1 MKHLRQLVLLI
12 IGVSL
17 VLTACAI
24 GAAARTKQRDTPQ
37 SKSAPWRID
46 TQDPIS
52 RVKSTPPVFNFF
64 VQKVSAV
71 VNVRPSGN
79 YADIGFITSEPAYG
93 LIEVSTKRFNDFP
106 DITPAGQQPAPAF
119 PRGAV
124 TMSKNDSLD
133 AKRTQHTFRMEGLGP
148 NRTYYLVITTT
159 GADGRTFRYTDSFQ
173 TPDSRR
179 VKVVFEKVN
188 FTKKELAA
196 VAEYPQGKLVIVR
209 RQGLQLHGGVNGQWG
224 SPQTGYWRYPRDGS
238 FADIGGILSGGT
250 YHPAGWEAVNIEAM
264 VDRAPDQLQLKLLA
278 CDYESR
284 KDRNTGYYGNPTFPA
299 DPRPGPNYQPNS
311 DAGYN
316 DLSPQANWSTA
327 SGQIDTTMGGSY
339 QAGTGTFELVQTQ
352 EAIDGSHGDLIFEVT
367 GRFEVSYAKP
377 PPNLK
382 DIQQAP
388 DAFKQRKRVNPVKP

>member
-1 MKHLRQLVLLI
+1 MKYLRQLVLLI
-12 IGVSL
+12 IGVSF
-17 VLTACAI
+17 VLTECAMV
-24 GAAARTKQRDTPQ
+24 AAARNRQLNTPQ
-37 SKSAPWRID
+37 SKSAPRRID
-46 TQDPIS
+46 TQDPVS
-52 RVKSTPPVFNFF
+52 PVKHKSPVFNFF
-64 VQKVSAV
+64 VQKVSAE

-79 YADIGFITSEPAYG
+79 YADIAFTPTEPAYA
-93 LIEVSTKRFNDFP
+93 LLEVSAKRFNDFP
-106 DITPAGQQPAPAF
+106 DITPAGQQPPPAF

-133 AKRTQHTFRMEGLGP
+133 AKQTQHSFRMEGLGP
-148 NRTYYLVITTT
+148 NRTYYYVITTT
-159 GADGRTFRYTDSFQ
+159 GADRRTFRYTDTFQ

-196 VAEYPQGKLVIVR
+196 VAEYPQGKWVSVR

-238 FADIGGILSGGT
+238 FADIGGILNGGT

-316 DLSPQANWSTA
+316 FLSPQANWSTA
-327 SGQIDTTMGGSY
+327 SGQIDTTMGRLVSGGHGHLPIGSN
-339 QAGTGTFELVQTQ
+339 TR
-352 EAIDGSHGDLIFEVT
+352 GDRWIEW
-367 GRFEVSYAKP
+367 
-377 PPNLK
+377 
-382 DIQQAP
+382 
-388 DAFKQRKRVNPVKP
+388 